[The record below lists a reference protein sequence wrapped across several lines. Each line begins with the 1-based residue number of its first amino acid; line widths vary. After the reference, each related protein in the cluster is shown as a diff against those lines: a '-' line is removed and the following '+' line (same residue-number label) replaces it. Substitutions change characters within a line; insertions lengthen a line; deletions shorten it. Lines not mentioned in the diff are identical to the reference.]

1 MIDRRS
7 ILGLFGTI
15 GLLPSSTAKAIGTA
29 ALGEAKFALAAKGMM
44 NPAATE
50 IIESATKAPPFANP
64 AIEAYK
70 MLSEIDDN
78 SPAIDYRSDEVRQS
92 IDCYKSMSKS
102 VKCVIESQIRRAERG
117 RNERVA
123 SARQIIKKRYGL
135 KSEDIWELD

>member
-15 GLLPSSTAKAIGTA
+15 GLLPSNTAKAIGTA
-29 ALGEAKFALAAKGMM
+29 ALGEAKFALAAKEMM

-50 IIESATKAPPFANP
+50 IIESAARAPSFANP

-70 MLSEIDDN
+70 MLSEIDGDAP
-78 SPAIDYRSDEVRQS
+78 SIDYRTDEVRQS

-102 VKCVIESQIRRAERG
+102 VKCVIESQVRRAERD
-117 RNERVA
+117 RNERVGQ
-123 SARQIIKKRYGL
+123 ARRIIKERYGL